1 MFHAPDCGGFPW
13 WHNPACGGTA
23 PFPDLRAAP
32 AARNL
37 GAMPADPAAA
47 PPPLQRFLAAQA
59 AIYPEALAELRAGRK
74 RSHWMWFVFPQVA
87 GLGTSATARRYA
99 IGSRAEAAAYLA
111 HPILGARLR
120 ECAAALLGVHDRTA
134 EQILGS
140 PDHLKLRSS
149 MTLFAALAEPGSPFA
164 AVLARY
170 YAGRACDPTQ
180 RFLAAPPPSPPP
192 RPGRA
197 E

>member
-1 MFHAPDCGGFPW
+1 
-13 WHNPACGGTA
+13 
-23 PFPDLRAAP
+23 
-32 AARNL
+32 
-37 GAMPADPAAA
+37 MPASAADA
-47 PPPLQRFLAAQA
+47 PHPLQRFLDAQA

-87 GLGTSATARRYA
+87 GLGSSATARRYA

-140 PDHLKLRSS
+140 PDDLKLRSS
-149 MTLFAALAEPGSPFA
+149 MTLFAALAEPGNPFA

-170 YAGRACDPTQ
+170 YAGQPCDPTQ
-180 RFLAAPPPSPPP
+180 RFLAAAPSSPAPPPDRS
-192 RPGRA
+192 